1 MKPEQAEM
9 IGLQAVTWMIGNDEL
24 RDVFLGASGLAEED
38 LRDGLGD
45 PTFLGS
51 VLEFICQDDAWVIGF
66 SDANGLAY
74 TDPMTARNALPGGEL
89 VHWT

>member
-24 RDVFLGASGLAEED
+24 RDVFLGASGLAEQD

-45 PTFLGS
+45 PAFLGS
-51 VLEFICQDDAWVIGF
+51 VLEFICQDDTWVIGF
-66 SDANGLAY
+66 CDANGLAY
-74 TDPMTARNALPGGEL
+74 TDPLTARNVLPGGEA